1 MVDLEKIKLIIK
13 GEVTVDAE
21 ALEKYSRDASLF
33 QIKPEVVVF
42 PKDVADIKALVKF
55 TAQENSPQNPVSLT
69 ARSAGTDMT
78 GGPLSNSIVVEVTR
92 HLNHIKEIGPD
103 YAVTEPGVYY
113 RDFEK
118 ETLKHNLIFPS
129 YPASRELCAMGGIV
143 ANNSGGE
150 KTLTY
155 GKTEKYVEEIKMVL
169 RDGNEYTFKPLTMEE
184 LAYKKKTPHLEG
196 EIYTKIHNLIEKNY
210 DLIQSAQPQVSKNSA
225 GYYLWNVW
233 DKNKGIFDLTKL
245 IVGSQGTLGI
255 ITQAKI
261 KLVKPKKYSDLLVIF
276 MKDIK
281 PLAEVVNHLLKFK
294 PESLESY
301 DDHTFKV
308 ALKFF
313 GDIAKRLKG
322 DLLTLAIKFLPEF
335 WAVLTGGVPKL
346 VMLAEFT
353 GDDLN
358 EVGIR
363 IKAAQ
368 ESLKEFNLKTKIEI
382 GEEADKYWV
391 VRRESFNLLR
401 HHVKNMRTAPF
412 IDDIIVRPEKL
423 PEFLPRLY
431 KILDEY
437 KDLTYTL
444 VGHVGDGNFHVIPL
458 VKLSEKNIA
467 GIVTE
472 LSDKVFSLVL
482 EYGGSITAEH
492 NDGLIR
498 TPYLE
503 KMFGSEIYNLFG
515 EVKKIFDPDNIFN
528 PGKKVGLTLEQSLK
542 YLKVN

>member
-1 MVDLEKIKLIIK
+1 MDS
-13 GEVTVDAE
+13 E

-55 TAQENSPQNPVSLT
+55 TVQENSLQNPVSLT

-92 HLNHIKEIGPD
+92 HFNHIKKIGPD
-103 YAVTEPGVYY
+103 YAITEPGVYY

-169 RDGNEYTFKPLTMEE
+169 RDSNEYTFKALTMEE
-184 LAYKKKTPHLEG
+184 LEYKKKTPHLEG
-196 EIYTKIHNLIEKNY
+196 EIYTKIYELIEKNY
-210 DLIQSAQPQVSKNSA
+210 DIIQSAQPRVSKNSA

-233 DKNKGIFDLTKL
+233 DKNKGTFDLTKL
-245 IVGSQGTLGI
+245 IVGSQGTLGL

-261 KLVKPKKYSDLLVIF
+261 KLVKPKKYSGMLVVL

-281 PLAEVVNHLLKFK
+281 PLAEVVNHLLEFK

-301 DDHTFKV
+301 DDHTLKV

-322 DLLTLAIKFLPEF
+322 DLLTLAIKFIPEF

-346 VMLAEFT
+346 IMLAEFT
-353 GDDLN
+353 GDNLD
-358 EVGIR
+358 EVIIR

-368 ESLKEFNLKTKIEI
+368 ESLKEFNLRTKIEI
-382 GEEADKYWV
+382 GDEADKYWV

-431 KILDEY
+431 QILDER
-437 KDLTYTL
+437 KDLIYTL
-444 VGHVGDGNFHVIPL
+444 VGHVGDGNFHIIPL
-458 VKLSEKNIA
+458 IKLSEPNIA

-482 EYGGSITAEH
+482 EFGGSITAEH

-528 PGKKVGLTLEQSLK
+528 PGKKVGATIENSLRYIK
-542 YLKVN
+542 L

>member
-1 MVDLEKIKLIIK
+1 MINIEKLKIIIK
-13 GEVTVDAE
+13 GEVAVDAE

-33 QIKPEVVVF
+33 QIKPAVVVF

-55 TAQENSPQNPVSLT
+55 AAQENSLQNPVSLT

-92 HLNHIKEIGPD
+92 HLNHIKEIGSD
-103 YAVTEPGVYY
+103 YAITEPGVFY

-155 GKTEKYVEEIKMVL
+155 GKTENYVAEIKMVL
-169 RDGNEYTFKPLTMEE
+169 RDGNEYTFKPLNMEE
-184 LAYKKKTPHLEG
+184 LEYKKKTPHLEG
-196 EIYTKIHNLIEKNY
+196 EIYAKIHNLIEKNY
-210 DLIQSAQPQVSKNSA
+210 AIIQSAKPKVSKNSA

-245 IVGSQGTLGI
+245 IVGSQGTLGL

-261 KLVKPKKYSDLLVIF
+261 KLVKPKKYSGMLVIF
-276 MKDIK
+276 MKDIE

-313 GDIAKRLKG
+313 GEIAKRLKG

-346 VMLAEFT
+346 VILAEFT
-353 GDDLN
+353 GDDVD
-358 EVGIR
+358 EITIR
-363 IKAAQ
+363 IKSAQ
-368 ESLKEFNLKTKIEI
+368 KSLKEFNLKTKIEI
-382 GEEADKYWV
+382 GDEADKYWV

-444 VGHVGDGNFHVIPL
+444 VGHVGDGNFHIIPL
-458 VKLSEKNIA
+458 VKLSEQNIA

-503 KMFGSEIYNLFG
+503 KMFGSEVYNLFG

-528 PGKKVGLTLEQSLK
+528 PGKKVGATIENSLRYIK
-542 YLKVN
+542 L